1 MKIKILFLILGILVG
16 SGTTFFLV
24 SKEGPKHASVY
35 TEFESYLKL
44 DTSTSISCTFP
55 QMLATYYKEGK
66 VEHSLPMP
74 EKSPMVFTFSD
85 FNTVSQGMVS
95 LSYID
100 STQSIST
107 VPLAILHEDE
117 DKMVLIENGGESY
130 LTTYTIFKK
139 QGVAIFSKQIL
150 FPFLGG
156 VPSGTTAMGTCR

>member
-16 SGTTFFLV
+16 SGVAFFSI
-24 SKEGPKHASVY
+24 SKEEVKPASVY
-35 TEFESYLKL
+35 TEFENFLML
-44 DTSTSISCTFP
+44 DTGMPISCTFP

-74 EKSPMVFTFSD
+74 EKNPMVFTFSD
-85 FNTVSQGMVS
+85 FNTASKGMAS

-100 STQSIST
+100 STQTIST

-117 DKMVLIENGGESY
+117 DKVVLIENGGESY

>member
-1 MKIKILFLILGILVG
+1 MKVKILFLILGILVG

-24 SKEGPKHASVY
+24 SHEEPKPASVY
-35 TEFESYLKL
+35 MEFESYLKL
-44 DTSTSISCTFP
+44 DTSISISCTFP
-55 QMLATYYKEGK
+55 QMLSTYYKEGK

-74 EKSPMVFTFSD
+74 EKNPMVFTFSD
-85 FNTVSQGMVS
+85 FNTVSQGMAS

-107 VPLAILHEDE
+107 VPLAILHEDA
-117 DKMVLIENGGESY
+117 DKVVLMENGGESY

-156 VPSGTTAMGTCR
+156 MPSGTTAMGTCR